1 MYGIRRQ
8 KNINCSSIVRVLF
21 QSLEPGQ
28 RLRKYALNRAWR
40 RPNGTFISEIL
51 LIPSKTIRLFCSCA
65 FGDNFSY
72 ITQQTQRTIKDEH
85 CHGVGIFVRILLSLT
100 AAAGAG
106 RVVFVHVDQSET
118 RRAHDDADWVLHKCG
133 EACESFQQRR
143 PGARVGQAGTSGGRV
158 VETRA
163 DHCRAAGVAVSARAL
178 VLQWKMGARKIH
190 CRFEYGVSLAR
201 GMNFVYFVDLDEVR
215 EDPRIADHAAF
226 TITWLKQALDDSPD
240 RVQRLARTVVS
251 DDDACTFPTTWQ
263 GLSFA
268 RADRPRQR
276 YQKSQKAKKSSGKN
290 ASGSKRRALLG
301 KAKSPPA
308 IDVAKVLAQAQ
319 VA

>member
-1 MYGIRRQ
+1 MASA
-8 KNINCSSIVRVLF
+8 SSLESSSPSPLPPGQGVLF
-21 QSLEPGQ
+21 LYMLTNRKPGVPTTTQIGCCTNVEKRVSLFNSEDLVPGSDRRA
-28 RLRKYALNRAWR
+28 RL
-40 RPNGTFISEIL
+40 
-51 LIPSKTIRLFCSCA
+51 
-65 FGDNFSY
+65 
-72 ITQQTQRTIKDEH
+72 
-85 CHGVGIFVRILLSLT
+85 
-100 AAAGAG
+100 AAGWWKPVLIIA
-106 RVVFVHVDQSET
+106 VP
-118 RRAHDDADWVLHKCG
+118 RA
-133 EACESFQQRR
+133 S
-143 PGARVGQAGTSGGRV
+143 P
-158 VETRA
+158 
-163 DHCRAAGVAVSARAL
+163 VSARAL